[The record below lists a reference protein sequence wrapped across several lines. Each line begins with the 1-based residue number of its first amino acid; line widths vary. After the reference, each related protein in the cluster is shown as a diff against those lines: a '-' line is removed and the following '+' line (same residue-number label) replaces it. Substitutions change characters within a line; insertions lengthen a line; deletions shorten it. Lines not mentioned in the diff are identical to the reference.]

1 MLLLLFYYIFNFHE
15 NYFYFFMFRD
25 VPECSGMFRV
35 PGFIDGQKIV
45 GRKTSFSE
53 KPEPTDHVHNR
64 LTFLFRHFH
73 VRKEEHT

>member
-1 MLLLLFYYIFNFHE
+1 
-15 NYFYFFMFRD
+15 
-25 VPECSGMFRV
+25 MFRV
-35 PGFIDGQKIV
+35 PGSIDGQKIV

>member
-1 MLLLLFYYIFNFHE
+1 MKIIFIFSCSG
-15 NYFYFFMFRD
+15 MFRN
-25 VPECSGMFRV
+25 VPECSGMFRHVPECSVFRV

>member
-1 MLLLLFYYIFNFHE
+1 MKIIFIFS
-15 NYFYFFMFRD
+15 
-25 VPECSGMFRV
+25 CSGMFRV

-73 VRKEEHT
+73 VRKEEHTWNIQTRH